1 MTPHIDSEAVRQNR
15 QERRLMLRPDAD
27 VLRFV
32 SAGTSTQVVQRFLN
46 WNEESKGLTMVKI
59 VCGVLV
65 ILGGVWLIYTAP

>member
-1 MTPHIDSEAVRQNR
+1 
-15 QERRLMLRPDAD
+15 MLRPDAD

>member
-15 QERRLMLRPDAD
+15 RERRLMLRPDAD

-46 WNEESKGLTMVKI
+46 WNEESKGLTMVKVI
-59 VCGVLV
+59 CGVLV
-65 ILGGVWLIYTAP
+65 ILGGVWLIHTAP

>member
-1 MTPHIDSEAVRQNR
+1 
-15 QERRLMLRPDAD
+15 MLRPDAD

-46 WNEESKGLTMVKI
+46 WNEESKGLTMVKVI
-59 VCGVLV
+59 CGVLV

>member
-1 MTPHIDSEAVRQNR
+1 
-15 QERRLMLRPDAD
+15 MLRPDAD

-46 WNEESKGLTMVKI
+46 WNEESKGVAVVKI